1 MLNGNFAKWPLS
13 GAGMSREAVFQNYS
27 LSLSDIQLD
36 NKKFEVSTLQTIRFL
51 FDRVK
56 KVIYTL
62 GTSV

>member
-1 MLNGNFAKWPLS
+1 
-13 GAGMSREAVFQNYS
+13 MSREVVFQNYS